1 MSIRHIVLWKF
12 KEEDPVKL
20 AAFIAEM
27 KVEVEALAEI
37 IPQVH
42 NLKVTANH
50 PDRANTGDAVLEAE
64 FDNFEDM
71 QTYLTHPDHVA
82 AVGMVRP
89 LVASGLTVDYE
100 F

>member
-1 MSIRHIVLWKF
+1 MTIRHIVLWKF
-12 KEEDPVKL
+12 KEEDPTKL
-20 AAFIAEM
+20 AAFIEEM
-27 KVEVEALAEI
+27 KAEVEALADI
-37 IPQVH
+37 IPEVH

>member
-1 MSIRHIVLWKF
+1 MPIRHIVVWKF
-12 KEEDPVKL
+12 TEQDPIKL
-20 AAFIAEM
+20 RDYIAQM
-27 KVEVEALAEI
+27 KTEVESLARV

-82 AVGMVRP
+82 AVMDVRP
-89 LVASGLTVDYE
+89 RIASGLTVDYE